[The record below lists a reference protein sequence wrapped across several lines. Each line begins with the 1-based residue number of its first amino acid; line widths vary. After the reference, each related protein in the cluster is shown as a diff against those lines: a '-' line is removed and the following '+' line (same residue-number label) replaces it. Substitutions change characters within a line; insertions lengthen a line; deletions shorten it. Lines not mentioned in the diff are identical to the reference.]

1 MDFLGSI
8 GGITDLLL
16 LIAEKV
22 IGGYGVFHATTY
34 AIMGLFRVINV
45 KEKDYF
51 EGSKTNDPNKPDI
64 KYEIEI

>member
-1 MDFLGSI
+1 MVVLGSI
-8 GGITDLLL
+8 VGITDLLL